1 MYLKNDPMSKTD
13 SFYDE
18 FSFFYPLV
26 DIFLKPQK
34 RRLFAEVNQ
43 LPPGE
48 LLEIG
53 VGNGTHLHHYKLH
66 KITGIDT
73 SPAMLKK
80 AGQKLRG
87 NIRLLQMNGEDLLFP
102 DESFE
107 YIVLSHLIAVVDNPE
122 RLLKEVYRVL
132 KPNGKILILN
142 HFTPNNWLAV
152 IDRSFMPVS
161 KIFHF
166 KSVFYIDSVSAI
178 KKFRPLKEICF
189 GRLSY
194 FKLLIYGKA

>member
-1 MYLKNDPMSKTD
+1 MTTTD
-13 SFYDE
+13 HFYNG
-18 FSFFYPLV
+18 FWFFYPLV

-34 RRLFAEVNQ
+34 RRLFAEINQ

-66 KITGIDT
+66 QITGIDT

-87 NIRLLQMNGEDLLFP
+87 NIRLLQMNGEELLFP
-102 DESFE
+102 DESFD
-107 YIVLSHLIAVVDNPE
+107 YIVLSHVIAVVDDPE
-122 RLLKEVYRVL
+122 RLLTEVYRVL

-152 IDRSFMPVS
+152 IDRSFMLVS
-161 KIFHF
+161 KMFHF
-166 KSVFYIDSVSAI
+166 KSVFYINSLSAI
-178 KKFRPLKEICF
+178 KQFRRLQEIRF
-189 GRLSY
+189 GQLSY

>member
-1 MYLKNDPMSKTD
+1 MSKTD
-13 SFYDE
+13 SFYNE

-34 RRLFAEVNQ
+34 RRLFAEINQ

-53 VGNGTHLHHYKLH
+53 VGNGMHLHHYNLH
-66 KITGIDT
+66 QITGIDT
-73 SPAMLKK
+73 SPAMLKQAEK
-80 AGQKLRG
+80 QLRG

-102 DESFE
+102 DESFD
-107 YIVLSHLIAVVDNPE
+107 YIVLSHVIAVVNDPE
-122 RLLKEVYRVL
+122 RLLEEVYRVL
-132 KPNGKILILN
+132 KPSGKILILN

-152 IDRSFMPVS
+152 IDRSFMLVS

-166 KSVFYIDSVSAI
+166 KSVFYINGLSAI

-189 GRLSY
+189 GRLCY
-194 FKLLIYGKA
+194 FKLLMYGKA